1 MSPFQQAQMFTL
13 MDSNIHNL
21 SVQGVFDDCQDMVK
35 AVSGDLEFKRTHRIG
50 TVNSINWARMLAQVV
65 YYFAGYFQATKHNA
79 EVIDVSVPSGN
90 FGNVCAVHVARM
102 MGLPIRRLIVATNE
116 NDVLDEFFKTG
127 VYQVRD
133 AARTRETSSP
143 SMDISKAS
151 NFERFIF
158 DLLDRDAGL
167 TRQLFGPDLARAGRF
182 DLSQHPKFSLVRDHY
197 GFLSGKSTHDQRLD
211 TIRMAHSQWGD
222 LIDPHTADGLKVAL
236 DYRERGVP
244 MLVLET
250 ALPVKFAKTI
260 QEALNFSPP
269 LTAALAAMMELPRRF
284 EVMPAKV
291 DQIKQFIVDHP
302 IHSSERA

>member
-1 MSPFQQAQMFTL
+1 
-13 MDSNIHNL
+13 
-21 SVQGVFDDCQDMVK
+21 
-35 AVSGDLEFKRTHRIG
+35 
-50 TVNSINWARMLAQVV
+50 
-65 YYFAGYFQATKHNA
+65 
-79 EVIDVSVPSGN
+79 
-90 FGNVCAVHVARM
+90 
-102 MGLPIRRLIVATNE
+102 
-116 NDVLDEFFKTG
+116 
-127 VYQVRD
+127 
-133 AARTRETSSP
+133 
-143 SMDISKAS
+143 
-151 NFERFIF
+151 
-158 DLLDRDAGL
+158 
-167 TRQLFGPDLARAGRF
+167 
-182 DLSQHPKFSLVRDHY
+182 
-197 GFLSGKSTHDQRLD
+197 
-211 TIRMAHSQWGD
+211 MAHSQWGD